1 MNNNLKNIFE
11 LSNKVIVITGAGGLL
26 GKQHSEI
33 IAAYGGTPILIDIDG
48 DSINEQALK
57 LNEKYNINSMP
68 IVVDITVEDEVVKSV
83 NFIKEKFGKINAL
96 INNAS
101 RNPTQQNIENA
112 NDNLENYSIESWNKD
127 LDVGLT
133 GSFLCSKHYGML
145 IAKNKNGGSIINIS
159 SDLGIIS
166 PDQRLYNEGDK
177 ILNAKPI
184 SYSVVKSGLIGLT
197 KYLSTYWAKNNVRC
211 NAICP
216 GGIENNQSEIFLE
229 KVTKLIPLNR
239 LASPNEYQST
249 ILWMLSDSSSYL
261 NGAIIS
267 VDGGRTSW

>member
-1 MNNNLKNIFE
+1 MNKNLKNIFE
-11 LSNKVIVITGAGGLL
+11 LRNKVIVITGAGGLL
-26 GKQHSEI
+26 GKQHAEI
-33 IAAYGGTPILIDIDG
+33 VAAYGGIPILIDINSK
-48 DSINEQALK
+48 SINEQSLK
-57 LNEKYNINSMP
+57 LNEKYKINSIP
-68 IVVDITVEDEVVKSV
+68 VIVDITNEKEVIKSAD
-83 NFIKEKFGKINAL
+83 FIKEKFGKINAL

-101 RNPTQQNIENA
+101 RNPTQQNVENTS
-112 NDNLENYSIESWNKD
+112 DNLENFSIENWNKD
-127 LDVGLT
+127 LAVGLT
-133 GSFLCSKHYGML
+133 GSFLCSKYYGAM

-166 PDQRLYNEGDK
+166 PDQRLYNDSDE
-177 ILNAKPI
+177 IVNAKPI

-197 KYLSTYWAKNNVRC
+197 KYLSTYWVKNNVRC

-216 GGIENNQSEIFLE
+216 GGVKNNQSEIFIE

-239 LASPNEYQST
+239 LASPDEYQST
-249 ILWMLSDSSSYL
+249 ILWMLSESSSYL